1 MKKFSFIDTIIEV
14 FETVDFQPMEL
25 TVPYNGDVIKL
36 TPTFMDGIKDTT
48 HMNGLIVEGAPLPLE
63 GTITYVVSQL
73 RDYDKMVATRN
84 SIDKVFVPAAVNA

>member
-25 TVPYNGDVIKL
+25 TVPCNGDVIKL
-36 TPTFMDGIKDTT
+36 TPTFMGGIKDTT

-63 GTITYVVSQL
+63 GPIPYVVSQL
-73 RDYDKMVATRN
+73 RDYDKMIATRN
-84 SIDKVFVPAAVNA
+84 SIDRVFTPATVNA